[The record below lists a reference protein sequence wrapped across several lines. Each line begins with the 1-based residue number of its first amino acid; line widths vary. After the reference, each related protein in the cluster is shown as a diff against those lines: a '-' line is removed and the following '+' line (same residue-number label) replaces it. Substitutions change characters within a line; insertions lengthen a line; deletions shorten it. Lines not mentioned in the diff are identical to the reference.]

1 MSFSSE
7 VKKELVKKTDSARH
21 CQIAEFAAFMGMS
34 GNVSETDNG
43 ELCLEFVTENEL
55 SVEKFSDLLMKI
67 FSIKTDADTNEV
79 IKNGKETVVRLQDR
93 VMLPEYYRH

>member
-7 VKKELVKKTDSARH
+7 VKEELVMKTDSARH

-43 ELCLEFVTENEL
+43 WNSLQRTNYQSRNSVTC
-55 SVEKFSDLLMKI
+55 
-67 FSIKTDADTNEV
+67 
-79 IKNGKETVVRLQDR
+79 
-93 VMLPEYYRH
+93 Y

>member
-7 VKKELVKKTDSARH
+7 VKEELVKKTDSARH

-43 ELCLEFVTENEL
+43 ELSLQRTNCQLRN
-55 SVEKFSDLLMKI
+55 SVI
-67 FSIKTDADTNEV
+67 C
-79 IKNGKETVVRLQDR
+79 
-93 VMLPEYYRH
+93 Y